1 MSERPVIVSAR
12 EIRKDFVQGGAF
24 PWSEKTTNRAL
35 QGVDL
40 TVRAGEVVA
49 LVGQSGSGKTTLAR
63 IVLGLEEPTS
73 GSIALEG
80 LRWHGLSERERHPH
94 RVKYQ
99 YVPQDP
105 MAALDPQQTALEH
118 VAETLRVLGGRSRA
132 DATQEGQ
139 AMLERLGLGERF
151 GALPR
156 EMSGGEQRRVTLAR
170 VLALTPRLVVADE
183 PTSGLEPDRRAAV
196 LQALIGNLPPSAGC
210 ILVTHDMTAARRWAH
225 RVLVMLA
232 GRVIE
237 ELDLRESDPLH
248 PYAQVLF
255 DPWGHP
261 APEHALAPSGCPFHT
276 NCALP
281 DEALV
286 GTCRGAVPALSAAPG
301 GRTDHCV
308 ACHHHTSGVA

>member
-1 MSERPVIVSAR
+1 MSRTVIVSAR
-12 EIRKDFVQGGAF
+12 QVRKDFVQGGTF
-24 PWSEKTTNRAL
+24 PWSEKTTNPAL

-40 TVRAGEVVA
+40 TVHAGEVVA

-63 IVLGLEEPTS
+63 IVLGLEEPSS
-73 GSIALEG
+73 GRIELEG
-80 LRWHGLSERERHPH
+80 LHWDGLSERERHPH

-118 VAETLRVLGGRSRA
+118 VAETLRVLGGRTRQ
-132 DATQEGQ
+132 DAVGE
-139 AMLERLGLGERF
+139 AREMLERLGLGERY

-170 VLALTPRLVVADE
+170 VLALTPSLVVADE

-196 LQALIGNLPPSAGC
+196 LEALIGNLPAEAGC
-210 ILVTHDMTAARRWAH
+210 ILVTHDMAAARRWAH

-255 DPWGHP
+255 DPWGHK
-261 APEHALAPSGCPFHT
+261 APEAALAPIGCPFRED
-276 NCALP
+276 CSLP
-281 DEALV
+281 DEVLV
-286 GTCRGAVPALSAAPG
+286 ETCRRTVPSLTPAPA
-301 GRTDHCV
+301 GRADHQV
-308 ACHHHTSGVA
+308 ACHQYVEGEA